1 MLILLVGWP
10 KKNSK
15 NPPPNKKKMDEKD
28 QEFQFKVKLAKEK
41 RIYTKI
47 TKKNKW
53 TQQQQ
58 QWAKEVQMERKQ
70 IKQQMDQE
78 HAKKQRAKYRSE
90 DQKKFAKALENIK
103 KGDLMVG
110 YHNIGLSSH
119 EFHFAT
125 FVKHTTKGGCWL
137 QSVTSLKQ
145 LVYDNPYSDS
155 TSIVR
160 PGLTTNGY
168 RIRVLST
175 GLQSG
180 SKSYDYVRWERFDP
194 AETYKNVSV
203 IG

>member
-1 MLILLVGWP
+1 M
-10 KKNSK
+10 
-15 NPPPNKKKMDEKD
+15 EKEEED
-28 QEFQFKVKLAKEK
+28 KEFQFKVKLAKEK

-53 TQQQQ
+53 TQQKQ
-58 QWAKEVQMERKQ
+58 QWAKEVQLERKRT
-70 IKQQMDQE
+70 KQRLDQE
-78 HAKKQRAKYRSE
+78 HAKKQRDKYRSK

-137 QSVTSLKQ
+137 QPVTSLKH
-145 LVYDNPYSDS
+145 VVDSNPYGDS

-160 PGLTTNGY
+160 PGLTSNGY
-168 RIRVLST
+168 RVRVLST
-175 GLQSG
+175 GVQSG

-194 AETYKNVSV
+194 AQTYKNVLV
-203 IG
+203 MG